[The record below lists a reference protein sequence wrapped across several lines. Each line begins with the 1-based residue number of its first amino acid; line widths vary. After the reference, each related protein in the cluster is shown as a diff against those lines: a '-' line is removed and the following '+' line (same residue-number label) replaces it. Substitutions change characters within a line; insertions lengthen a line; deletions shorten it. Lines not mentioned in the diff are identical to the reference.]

1 MENVV
6 TLKKALNIHL
16 DKLCF
21 EFLINGHYRDEKL
34 IAPKKIIKDLKN
46 DI

>member
-1 MENVV
+1 LDKMLIVDY
-6 TLKKALNIHL
+6 L

-21 EFLINGHYRDEKL
+21 EFLINGHFRDEKL
-34 IAPKKIIKDLKN
+34 IAPKEIVKIIKDLKN